1 MRVCVHVRVRMRVCV
16 HVRVSLGCELSD
28 GRNHDGCISMSQH
41 LSQRQKYRR
50 KINEPM
56 AATKAVL
63 THTRACQRCLLV
75 ADAAPGL
82 SHARDCPIREP
93 TSLRQDHRQADQ
105 NPPLDLSTEGISKD
119 CPVLCASLS

>member
-1 MRVCVHVRVRMRVCV
+1 MAFVNKSLWSLMVALCVCVCVRAC
-16 HVRVSLGCELSD
+16 VSLGCELSD

-41 LSQRQKYRR
+41 LSQRQEYRR

-63 THTRACQRCLLV
+63 THTRANQHCLLV

-82 SHARDCPIREP
+82 SHARDCSISEP
-93 TSLRQDHRQADQ
+93 TSLPQDR
-105 NPPLDLSTEGISKD
+105 T
-119 CPVLCASLS
+119 